1 MTSRK
6 EVNKSN
12 NKSDN
17 NIFFNILEVDEI
29 KNDDPSKNISHPLY
43 KNNKS
48 ASISFDN
55 ISEEINLSKISDSL
69 SEIDNILSS
78 IGNKGKLIIINIII
92 LLI

>member
-12 NKSDN
+12 NKSDDN
-17 NIFFNILEVDEI
+17 VFFNILEVDEI
-29 KNDDPSKNISHPLY
+29 KNDDPSKNISHSLY